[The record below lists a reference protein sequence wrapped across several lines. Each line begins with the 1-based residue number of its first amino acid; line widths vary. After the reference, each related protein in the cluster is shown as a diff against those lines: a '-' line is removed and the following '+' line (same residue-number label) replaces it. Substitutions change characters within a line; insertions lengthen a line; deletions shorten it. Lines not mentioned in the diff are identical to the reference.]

1 MGSTDPLAALDAGP
15 IFVVGA
21 ARSGTTWVH
30 DALRIHP
37 LVGAVFETELF
48 QLNTG
53 MGGLFDPA
61 RWEGD
66 PQGVARIISRADLL
80 AEGRAFAGRV
90 LAHGLQPHHRYLVEK
105 TPGHVERMPII
116 AAAFPEARFIHVIRD
131 GRDVCVSRRAAQRT
145 WARSWKRLP
154 GRLEVARIAASWSR
168 LVRAGQAGAAALGD
182 RVLEVRYE
190 ELRRDPRA
198 GYRRMLDFA
207 TIPYDDELIETIH
220 AGVDFDTTGRAK
232 DPTGFYR
239 AGRVGDWQHELGLTD
254 CIAFDAV
261 AGATLVDLGYEARR
275 GWWLR
280 SGRLRAQ
287 RARARRA

>member
-1 MGSTDPLAALDAGP
+1 MVGTDPLAALDAGP
-15 IFVVGA
+15 VFVVGA

-48 QLNTG
+48 QLGTG

-61 RWEGD
+61 KWEGK
-66 PQGVARIISRADLL
+66 PQGVARVISREDLL
-80 AEGRAFAGRV
+80 AEGRTFASRV

-105 TPGHVERMPII
+105 TPGHVERMPVI

-131 GRDVCVSRRAAQRT
+131 GRDVCVSRRAAQET
-145 WARSWKRLP
+145 WAASWKRLP
-154 GRLEVARIAASWSR
+154 GKLELARLARTWAR
-168 LVRAGQAGAAALGD
+168 LVRAGRVGASELGG

-207 TIPYDDELIETIH
+207 TIPYDDEMIETIH
-220 AGVDFDTTGRAK
+220 AGVDFDTTGRAE
-232 DPTGFYR
+232 DTTGFYR
-239 AGRVGDWQHELGLTD
+239 AGRVGDWQRAFDVVD

-261 AGATLVDLGYEARR
+261 AGSTLVELGYEDRR
-275 GWWLR
+275 AWWLN
-280 SGRLRAQ
+280 

>member
-1 MGSTDPLAALDAGP
+1 MVGTDPLGALDAGP

-61 RWEGD
+61 RWEGK
-66 PQGVARIISRADLL
+66 PQGVARIISREDLL
-80 AEGRAFAGRV
+80 AEGRAFASRV
-90 LAHGLQPHHRYLVEK
+90 LAHGLKPEHRYLVEK
-105 TPGHVERMPII
+105 TPGHVERMPVI

-131 GRDVCVSRRAAQRT
+131 GRDVCVSRRAAQKS
-145 WARSWKRLP
+145 WAASWKRLP
-154 GRLEVARIAASWSR
+154 GRLDVARIASAWGR

-220 AGVDFDTTGRAK
+220 TNVDFDTTGRAG
-232 DPTGFYR
+232 DTTGFYR
-239 AGRVGDWQHELGLTD
+239 AGRVGDWQHSFHLVD
-254 CIAFDAV
+254 CIAFDAA
-261 AGATLVDLGYEARR
+261 AGKTLIELGYEERR
-275 GWWLR
+275 GWWL
-280 SGRLRAQ
+280 
-287 RARARRA
+287 ARARRRRPF